1 MDAPT
6 WNSLIARFPFPHILQ
21 TWEWGDIKSQFGWL
35 PSHVLWFE
43 MPDGQTLLTTELPG
57 EAAMLRAS
65 ALILKRTVKMR
76 GFPTGLSMVYVPKG
90 PLLDDWGDAA
100 LRQRVF
106 DDLMAIAKRERAIFI
121 KIDPDVRI
129 GTGIPGHSDETND
142 LTGEAVLHD
151 LKACGW
157 HYSGEQ
163 IQFAN
168 TFMID
173 LGQDEEQ
180 LLARMKQKTRYNIR
194 LAERKGVKIRLGSA
208 ADMQLLYQLYEET
221 SLRDG
226 FVIRSFDY
234 YQALWSAFLK
244 AGMARIFIAEVDRDP
259 VAALVLFLFQRKAW
273 FLYGMSRDTHREK
286 MPNYLL
292 QWEAIRQC
300 KQAGCLVYD
309 LWGAP
314 NLFVETDPLWGVYR
328 FKEGLGGQVVRHIGA
343 WDQPV
348 QQTRYRLFTQLLPR
362 VLEKMR
368 ARGVARTQQ
377 SLSDRS

>member
-6 WNSLIARFPFPHILQ
+6 WNSLIALFPFPHILQ

-35 PSHVLWFE
+35 PSHVLWYE
-43 MPDGQTLLTTELPG
+43 KPDGQTLITTELPG

-65 ALILKRTVKMR
+65 ALILKRMVKIR
-76 GFPTGLSMVYVPKG
+76 GLPTGLSMVYVPKG

-106 DDLMAIAKRERAIFI
+106 EDLMAIAKRERAIFI
-121 KIDPDVRI
+121 KIDPDVRL

-142 LTGEAVLHD
+142 LIGEAVLHD
-151 LKACGW
+151 LRACGW

-180 LLARMKQKTRYNIR
+180 LLARLKQKTRYNIR
-194 LAERKGVKIRLGSA
+194 LAERKGVEIRPGSV
-208 ADMQLLYQLYEET
+208 ADMELLYHLYAET

-244 AGMARIFIAEVDRDP
+244 AGMARIFIAEVDREP

-300 KQAGCLVYD
+300 KRAGCLVYD

-314 NLFVETDPLWGVYR
+314 YQFVETDPLWGVYR

-343 WDQPV
+343 WDLPV
-348 QQTRYRLFTQLLPR
+348 QQTRYRLFTQVLPR
-362 VLEKMR
+362 VLDKMR
-368 ARGVARTQQ
+368 ARGVSRTQQ